1 MWGGHG
7 TSEEAQVSEAG
18 NLDQDGSRYFRKG
31 ALMEKSPEE
40 PARCIYLEAERKG
53 GGRQQIP
60 LLELV
65 SFIHLFIQGTH

>member
-1 MWGGHG
+1 MWEGHG

-53 GGRQQIP
+53 GVTTNTP
-60 LLELV
+60 
-65 SFIHLFIQGTH
+65 S